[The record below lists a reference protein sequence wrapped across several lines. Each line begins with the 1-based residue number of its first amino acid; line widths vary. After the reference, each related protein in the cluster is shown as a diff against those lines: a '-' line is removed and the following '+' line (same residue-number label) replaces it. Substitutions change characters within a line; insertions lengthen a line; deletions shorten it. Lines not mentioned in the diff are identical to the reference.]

1 MAADTPAEVK
11 CTTFSILFSRY
22 KGDLIEAAKGAAAI
36 ERLKP
41 ADKILIAEA
50 CSHHAIE
57 DDIGRVKI
65 PRWIRQY
72 VGGDIRTD
80 VSSGS
85 DYPEN
90 LKEYKLIIHCGGCML
105 TRRQML
111 SRIQKAREAK
121 VAITNYGLAI
131 AVSQGVIERVLSP
144 FPASLDAFH
153 REKSR

>member
-1 MAADTPAEVK
+1 
-11 CTTFSILFSRY
+11 
-22 KGDLIEAAKGAAAI
+22 
-36 ERLKP
+36 
-41 ADKILIAEA
+41 
-50 CSHHAIE
+50 
-57 DDIGRVKI
+57 VKI